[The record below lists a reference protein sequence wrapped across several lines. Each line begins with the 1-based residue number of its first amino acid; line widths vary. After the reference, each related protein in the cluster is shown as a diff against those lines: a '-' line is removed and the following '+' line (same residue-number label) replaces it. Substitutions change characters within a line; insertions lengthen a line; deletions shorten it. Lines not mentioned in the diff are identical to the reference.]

1 MAKLGIQ
8 FKGQLRRDFWSVK
21 TKKKDLPEGGR
32 RSGSVINTTP
42 ESVRSYIYYTLLS
55 IQLNSIHLIR
65 IHFTRFGQM
74 MPSHSGTSNT
84 YWYFPPTHPP
94 RWIACL
100 EKVHVIFGF
109 LQLQFSQVLCV
120 VVFPSEVR
128 HSHPFWG
135 KLVLH
140 HIFAVFL
147 QFFIYLSYGIWWKV
161 KTRGTR
167 YFRQSRNMM
176 TMVWG

>member
-84 YWYFPPTHPP
+84 YWYFPPNHPP
-94 RWIACL
+94 DEL
-100 EKVHVIFGF
+100 HVSTKSMSSLGSYNYNFPRVCVLLFFPQKSGTPIHFG
-109 LQLQFSQVLCV
+109 
-120 VVFPSEVR
+120 
-128 HSHPFWG
+128 G
-135 KLVLH
+135 
-140 HIFAVFL
+140 
-147 QFFIYLSYGIWWKV
+147 
-161 KTRGTR
+161 
-167 YFRQSRNMM
+167 N
-176 TMVWG
+176 